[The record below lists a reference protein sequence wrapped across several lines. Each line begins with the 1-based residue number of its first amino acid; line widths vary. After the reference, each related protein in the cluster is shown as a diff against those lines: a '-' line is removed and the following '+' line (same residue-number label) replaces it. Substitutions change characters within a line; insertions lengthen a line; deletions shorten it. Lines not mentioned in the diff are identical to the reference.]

1 VEHTPKKSYDLIREV
16 LLKTVSKHKNI
27 YSYYSAIQEAREL
40 LGVSRICEINFCSQ
54 KAELR
59 LLAEC

>member
-1 VEHTPKKSYDLIREV
+1 MGNISKKSSDVIREV
-16 LLKTVSKHKNI
+16 LLKTISKHKDI
-27 YSYYSAIQEAREL
+27 YSFYSAIQEAREL
-40 LGVSRICEINFCSQ
+40 LVVSRICEINFSGE